1 MTHRPHTQGTI
12 LNWYLLGQAS
22 WFVSLGLQ
30 FVLFPHLVANILHAA
45 PFWVGFAQM
54 SLSAPAILFMLL
66 GGATADRGDPRTIL
80 FRTHLFAAVPPL
92 VLAQALGAD
101 LLSFWL
107 LVIYGLFMGTTSAFA
122 MPARDASLNLVAAGN
137 IQKTVTLAM
146 AVQQCAQL
154 LGMMVALSAA
164 AFGVPLLFATQSLIM
179 LIGGLASR
187 QLPKKQAAP
196 LDHPPRLQAMTE
208 GIAYIR
214 RSDTLFPVVVAM
226 FAVGVFF
233 IGAFLVI
240 LPLLV
245 RDFYQGGVVE
255 LGIANICFWGGT
267 ITSTVTLLRI
277 GHVARRGRAVM
288 CSLSAGVTIV
298 VCFSFAMPFWLFCGL
313 SFVWGLGAGC
323 TMTLARTI
331 VQTEAAETLRGRAL
345 AIFQLGFAG
354 GAPLGSL
361 LMGTL
366 AGFFGTH
373 TAMLFPAFGMTGV
386 LAWLML
392 KSNLWHLRATH
403 PVGASS

>member
-80 FRTHLFAAVPPL
+80 FRTHLFAAMPPL

-107 LVIYGLFMGTTSAFA
+107 LVVYGLFMGTTSAFA

-255 LGIANICFWGGT
+255 L
-267 ITSTVTLLRI
+267 
-277 GHVARRGRAVM
+277 VARRGRAVM

-392 KSNLWHLRATH
+392 KSNLWHLRAIKPFCSPFWFSPNWTPEH
-403 PVGASS
+403 RNLALP